1 MFPNE
6 LISRTKSLIQSSNTI
21 HLYTHAFPDG
31 DALAS
36 FAAMK
41 EILSWFGKVVVCRCD
56 TEVGSTFDW
65 LEIIPNNSYRLPP
78 PDLIVTVD
86 FGDLSQLGRLYQEI
100 KKDFDGLPIINIDHH
115 FRTNARFGTVNLVG
129 DFAST
134 TLVLYR
140 LFQQWPLQ
148 INEKLA
154 SILYYGLLSDTHYFQ
169 RSNTDGCV
177 MQAAAELVK
186 LGAKPAILAQRAYKT
201 KSLEI
206 MKLWGD
212 VISRL
217 ELYHDDELAIGTV
230 ALLTLKKFLIG
241 EYEADIDT
249 LINLLTNIKTTKI
262 TILLKER
269 VGEVS
274 VSFRSDLFGASP
286 YQIIDVSKIAKDLGG
301 GGHVGASGCT
311 LKMPLDSAKGLV
323 IRECS
328 KVLDSI

>member
-1 MFPNE
+1 
-6 LISRTKSLIQSSNTI
+6 
-21 HLYTHAFPDG
+21 
-31 DALAS
+31 
-36 FAAMK
+36 
-41 EILSWFGKVVVCRCD
+41 
-56 TEVGSTFDW
+56 
-65 LEIIPNNSYRLPP
+65 
-78 PDLIVTVD
+78 
-86 FGDLSQLGRLYQEI
+86 
-100 KKDFDGLPIINIDHH
+100 
-115 FRTNARFGTVNLVG
+115 
-129 DFAST
+129 
-134 TLVLYR
+134 
-140 LFQQWPLQ
+140 
-148 INEKLA
+148 
-154 SILYYGLLSDTHYFQ
+154 
-169 RSNTDGCV
+169 
-177 MQAAAELVK
+177 
-186 LGAKPAILAQRAYKT
+186 
-201 KSLEI
+201 